1 MYEQF
6 FGLRELPFQ
15 LTANPRYLYLTA
27 EHREALSNVQ
37 YGLFAAKGITVLTGE
52 AGTGKTTLLQAALQ
66 SDRCRNIACAYINNP
81 ALTRSE
87 FIEMLWDAFNL
98 PPPRSESKA
107 VLLRELGELART
119 QRLEGTICALVVD
132 EAQSLPTELLEEIRL
147 LANIET
153 ATDKLLPVMLAGQ
166 SQLRDRLNEPGLRQ
180 LKQRVTLRC
189 QLRPFDLQNTA
200 AYILA
205 RVRTAGGDAARMFTR
220 QAVEVIHDR
229 SGGIPRTISVLCDN
243 ALLTGFALGRP
254 MVDHEIVL
262 EVARDFDLDGGIGCG
277 NQPPDPSRA
286 PLQPTRPS
294 GTANGQEPES
304 AGVAAAKAQRQQVSL
319 FTGRAAACAAEDA

>member
-15 LTANPRYLYLTA
+15 LTANPRYLYLTP

-52 AGTGKTTLLQAALQ
+52 AGTGKTTLLHAALQ
-66 SDRCRNIACAYINNP
+66 SDRCSGVECAYINNP

-87 FIEMLWDAFNL
+87 FIETLSHAFNL
-98 PPPRSESKA
+98 PGERSDSKA
-107 VLLRELGELART
+107 LLLRELAERASAR
-119 QRLEGTICALVVD
+119 RLECAICALVVD
-132 EAQSLPTELLEEIRL
+132 EAQSLTPELLEEIRL

-153 ATDKLLPVMLAGQ
+153 ATDKLLPVVLAGQ
-166 SQLRDRLNEPGLRQ
+166 PQLRDRLNEPGLRQ

-189 QLRPFDLQNTA
+189 ELRPFDLQNTA

-205 RVRTAGGDAARMFTR
+205 RVKTAGGDAGRMFTR

-243 ALLTGFALGRP
+243 ALLTCFALDRSI
-254 MVDHEIVL
+254 VDHEIVL
-262 EVARDFDLDGGIGCG
+262 DVARDFDLEGGTTNGESLRNG
-277 NQPPDPSRA
+277 GVGSFRA
-286 PLQPTRPS
+286 GLGS
-294 GTANGQEPES
+294 SANGLHDSPEPAI
-304 AGVAAAKAQRQQVSL
+304 AGGQRRQVSL
-319 FTGRAAACAAEDA
+319 CRGRTAAHAGDA